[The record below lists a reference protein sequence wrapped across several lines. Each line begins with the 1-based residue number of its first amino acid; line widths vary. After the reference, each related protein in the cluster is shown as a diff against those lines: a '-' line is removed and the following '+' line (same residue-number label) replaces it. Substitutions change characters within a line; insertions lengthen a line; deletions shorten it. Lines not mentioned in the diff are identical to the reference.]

1 MTSLLTLSPAHTQRR
16 LSTELSR
23 RRWKPARRPRRRS
36 KRRSIGNYAFYVN
49 TKLTGLDLSQAA
61 SLESIGIY
69 AFLGTDIT
77 ATIVTPF
84 NVPTYNAANSFPSSV
99 TIVKG

>member
-1 MTSLLTLSPAHTQRR
+1 M
-16 LSTELSR
+16 
-23 RRWKPARRPRRRS
+23 RWKPARRPRRRS

-49 TKLTGLDLSQAA
+49 TKLTSPDLSQAA

-69 AFLGTDIT
+69 TFLGADIT

-84 NVPTYNAANSFPSSV
+84 NVPTYDTGSYPSFPSGV